1 MPQPRRLLASLLSL
15 SAGLLLTAA
24 EPSANNALRLNLTAQ
39 GSDLKVITVANSA
52 GESFGTGAMTWLAP
66 DLRQRGAFVCGPA
79 DRSHA
84 WKHLTLTVR
93 TAQDDTVTLSLMGT
107 HTDKTLTTLY
117 DAILIDGQP
126 VPNGGFED
134 GLRGWLVADQA
145 SMRPQLVADP
155 GLVRDGK
162 RCLRASH
169 DASAAVRFRTIAGR
183 PAEIRLAYCVEPPPS
198 LPADFNPLDLT
209 AAVNRDFAD
218 ARPDDQT
225 GGWTDQGPE
234 NDLSCFDL
242 TRHRFGDVGF
252 QLIDPARN
260 GGRAVAVFD
269 SEHLATG
276 LTTLTVPIGRQAKF
290 LYLLH
295 TSAWNHYPAGSETA
309 RVTVT
314 DETGKETAF
323 PIRIGQEL
331 VDWWLAGD
339 LPNARVV
346 YRRPAS
352 QGNAG
357 LFISKFRLPDAPLRT
372 LRVDTAGKGI
382 YLLLA
387 ASVSD
392 TDVRL
397 NFDDLRPGKDYRPID
412 FIDVNYLPG
421 TALDLSRLNTPN
433 AFEVL
438 GPVRRSADGT
448 FLEFANRPGVPAR
461 FRATYHFPRPQAGL
475 TTEEKKAG
483 IDRYVRNIARA
494 GYNMV
499 RTHIIDCFA
508 KGNNRNDFEYDPE
521 NIDLIDY
528 FIFRCR
534 QAGIYINYN
543 TGAYQLSVKERAF
556 TPGFPPIKQLMMF
569 GDERVRKSWLAM
581 TQYLL
586 HRRNPYTGLTMAEDP
601 ALVLVEPFNELGLA
615 FNLSASRPH
624 PRELIL
630 QRFGDFLARK
640 HAGATVPKPQLPPFN
655 GHPELAPDWEEFRYE
670 TSREAM
676 TFMLTHTRQL
686 GYRGLFAQY
695 NAIKTLGYAAINEQ
709 GPDLTISNSYFCHPS
724 KFDRPGSVTPQT
736 NPFSALCPHFLW
748 SAAQHAHDK
757 PIITTEYNT
766 AWGNQFKYADIMYTA
781 YAALNGFSGLTRH
794 ETMNDLWRTK
804 TADTFGSIVDRP
816 LETIAAF
823 LFQRGDVSAAR
834 NRLILEIPEA
844 YATTGR
850 TAGHSVST
858 AQSRLALVFM
868 FTTDILRDGE
878 PKPVPRPRDVRLP
891 ITGAADV
898 TLHDWFVSQQ
908 DGSAQFDAAAFV
920 RTLRERKLLA
930 PDNLTNPELGLWQS
944 DTQELLLDASA
955 GTFTVRTPKSEAATG
970 AAHTPFALDT
980 LHRLTSSVPAT
991 ISIHSLQDDKPLR
1004 DADHLLL
1011 IYLTTA
1017 MNTDMAR
1024 SYDSSRLVSNGK
1036 LPVLLQTGTLQATLR
1051 LKPNQTYAL
1060 FPLAN
1065 NGLRRDPIPLR
1076 ADADG
1081 LATLTL
1087 DTAQLPHGPTFYFE
1101 LVRQQTP

>member
-15 SAGLLLTAA
+15 SASLLLTAA

-169 DASAAVRFRTIAGR
+169 DASAAVRFRTVAGR

-736 NPFSALCPHFLW
+736 NPFSAFCPHFLW

-858 AQSRLALVFM
+858 AQSRLALVSM

-1065 NGLRRDPIPLR
+1065 NGLRRDPITLR

-1081 LATLTL
+1081 LANLTL